1 MKEKEI
7 NLTVEE
13 LDYLLKGTL
22 HWEDIAWRGA
32 TPLRKPLE
40 QQTIFNLHPKAYPKE
55 LKQESQEDQNYH
67 TSSSYAGN
75 SSQEV
80 AMEAAPFPKKRVFE
94 DKWPLDKDIFEDDS
108 LDSLEPEEEELFWSG
123 TKVYVLLS
131 LVGVITLGTWFYFVF
146 A

>member
-1 MKEKEI
+1 
-7 NLTVEE
+7 
-13 LDYLLKGTL
+13 
-22 HWEDIAWRGA
+22 
-32 TPLRKPLE
+32 
-40 QQTIFNLHPKAYPKE
+40 
-55 LKQESQEDQNYH
+55 
-67 TSSSYAGN
+67 
-75 SSQEV
+75 
-80 AMEAAPFPKKRVFE
+80 MEAAPFPKKRVFE